1 MVENSIHPTAIV
13 NRDAIIGRN
22 VTIGAFSVIHEGVQI
37 GDDVY
42 IGEHCNIGSPA
53 EFRSTYPQ
61 KVHGVIIGDRTNITG
76 HVTIDAGVYQPT
88 YIGLDCFLMKHS
100 HVGHDAHVSNGVTLS
115 CGVKIGG
122 HSVIMRNANIG
133 LNAVIHQKTV
143 IGSFCMI
150 GMGAVVP
157 RKLCI
162 YPFSK
167 WAGNPARHLGDN
179 EHPSI
184 KELGIVESIHEHNN
198 FNALFEESRKW

>member
-1 MVENSIHPTAIV
+1 
-13 NRDAIIGRN
+13 
-22 VTIGAFSVIHEGVQI
+22 VIHEGVKI
-37 GDDVY
+37 GDNVY

-53 EFRSTYPQ
+53 EFRTLYPENF
-61 KVHGVIIGDRTNITG
+61 KGVVIGDGTRLTG
-76 HVTIDAGVYQPT
+76 HVTIDDGIYQPT

-100 HVGHDAHVSNGVTLS
+100 HVGHDAHVSDGVTLS

-122 HSVIMRNANIG
+122 HTIIMKKANIG

-143 IGSFCMI
+143 IGSYCMI

-162 YPFSK
+162 HPFSK
-167 WAGNPARHLGDN
+167 WAGNPARHLGEN
-179 EHPSI
+179 EHPDI

-198 FNALFEESRKW
+198 FISLFEESRKW